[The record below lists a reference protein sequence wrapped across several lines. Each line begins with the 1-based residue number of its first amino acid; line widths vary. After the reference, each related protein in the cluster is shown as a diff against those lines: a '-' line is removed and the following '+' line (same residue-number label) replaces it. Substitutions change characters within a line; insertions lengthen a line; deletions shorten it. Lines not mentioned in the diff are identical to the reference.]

1 MNIHDAA
8 VYASATDRAE
18 AGTRPALGADIT
30 DTGKLTGLAPH
41 TVVERT
47 SVSTGLPE
55 NHVGTNLLGD
65 SGAILTYLLTNLLE
79 RLPVIQTSLDVR
91 TVFAIQMT
99 ILSHQVLLLWSEQQV
114 VDQQWL
120 L

>member
-1 MNIHDAA
+1 
-8 VYASATDRAE
+8 
-18 AGTRPALGADIT
+18 
-30 DTGKLTGLAPH
+30 
-41 TVVERT
+41 
-47 SVSTGLPE
+47 
-55 NHVGTNLLGD
+55 
-65 SGAILTYLLTNLLE
+65 
-79 RLPVIQTSLDVR
+79 VR

>member
-1 MNIHDAA
+1 M
-8 VYASATDRAE
+8 
-18 AGTRPALGADIT
+18 
-30 DTGKLTGLAPH
+30 
-41 TVVERT
+41 
-47 SVSTGLPE
+47 
-55 NHVGTNLLGD
+55 GTNLLGD

-91 TVFAIQMT
+91 TVFAIQMP
-99 ILSHQVLLLWSEQQV
+99 ILSHQVLLFWSEQQV

>member
-1 MNIHDAA
+1 M
-8 VYASATDRAE
+8 
-18 AGTRPALGADIT
+18 
-30 DTGKLTGLAPH
+30 H

-99 ILSHQVLLLWSEQQV
+99 ILSHRVLLLWSEQQV